1 VFASTTP
8 RETCGDA
15 AAVAAD
21 ELKLHQQRA
30 GGEQPE
36 AVAPAFKNAD
46 GGMVRGSDVLARVAC
61 DCCAEGSR
69 ISIITDADEVSGK
82 CDQ

>member
-1 VFASTTP
+1 VFASTAP
-8 RETCGDA
+8 NETYGDA
-15 AAVAAD
+15 AAVAKD
-21 ELKLHQQRA
+21 ELKGRQQRA
-30 GGEQPE
+30 RGEQPE
-36 AVAPAFKNAD
+36 AVAAAFTNAD
-46 GGMVRGSDVLARVAC
+46 GSMGRGSDVLANDAC